1 MCFLFFYSTFS
12 LLSIFYSTFSLSSHR
27 FNPCSLSLSSLDQIP
42 SPSPIPHRSSRCHR
56 LWFEDSIATDLKSPS
71 PLPIWSSLIWSY
83 IFLHTL
89 AADGWLSLVI
99 DWSIGLGFCWRFWV
113 FFYLFIYWG
122 FWIWNLLEDPVIVV
136 VVCGGGCCCDGGCW
150 FLGGDDCHWAVHLCI
165 CWVLS
170 KYII

>member
-42 SPSPIPHRSSRCHR
+42 STSPIPHWSSCCHC
-56 LWFEDSIATDLKSPS
+56 LWFEDSIATYLKSPS

-89 AADGWLSLVI
+89 AVDGWLSLVI

-113 FFYLFIYWG
+113 FIYLFIYWG

-136 VVCGGGCCCDGGCW
+136 VVCGGGCW
-150 FLGGDDCHWAVHLCI
+150 FLGGDNYHWAVHLCI

>member
-1 MCFLFFYSTFS
+1 MCFLF
-12 LLSIFYSTFSLSSHR
+12 FYSTFSLSSHR

-42 SPSPIPHRSSRCHR
+42 SPLPIPHGSSRCHR

-89 AADGWLSLVI
+89 AIDGWLSLVI

-113 FFYLFIYWG
+113 FIYLLRFLDLKFVGG
-122 FWIWNLLEDPVIVV
+122 FSNCGCSLWRWLLLWWWLLVLGWWRLPL
-136 VVCGGGCCCDGGCW
+136 GCA
-150 FLGGDDCHWAVHLCI
+150 FVYLLGFE
-165 CWVLS
+165 
-170 KYII
+170 